1 MREALPGFSGGKL
14 SGRSRAEAGREGDE
28 EEEEVNQM
36 ENEVMSAILAKELRE
51 MEVAEGDVT
60 WKVASVAQST
70 EAGQGTSGKSEFE
83 VNRKDLLEGTSR
95 SMSQSVDCSQVEDD
109 LEEREAM
116 GRGER
121 GRRKDN
127 VEEK

>member
-1 MREALPGFSGGKL
+1 
-14 SGRSRAEAGREGDE
+14 
-28 EEEEVNQM
+28 
-36 ENEVMSAILAKELRE
+36 MSAILAKEQRE

-60 WKVASVAQST
+60 WKVASVAQSI
-70 EAGQGTSGKSEFE
+70 EAGQGTSGKSEFD

-95 SMSQSVDCSQVEDD
+95 STSQSLDCSQVEDD
-109 LEEREAM
+109 MEEREAM

>member
-1 MREALPGFSGGKL
+1 
-14 SGRSRAEAGREGDE
+14 
-28 EEEEVNQM
+28 
-36 ENEVMSAILAKELRE
+36 MSAILAKEQRD

-60 WKVASVAQST
+60 WKAASVAQSI
-70 EAGQGTSGKSEFE
+70 EAGQGTSGKSEFD

-95 SMSQSVDCSQVEDD
+95 STSQSLDCSQVEDD